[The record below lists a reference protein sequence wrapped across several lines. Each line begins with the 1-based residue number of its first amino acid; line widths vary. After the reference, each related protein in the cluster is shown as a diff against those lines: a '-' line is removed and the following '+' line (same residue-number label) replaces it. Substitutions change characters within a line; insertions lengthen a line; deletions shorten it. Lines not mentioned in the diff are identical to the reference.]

1 MVMRCT
7 VIAVNTVA
15 VPTRWRVGLMISMGL
30 VRGEVAAPT
39 RIVPVVSVAV
49 IARVGVVIAIG
60 HR

>member
-15 VPTRWRVGLMISMGL
+15 VPTRWRVGLMISMRL

-49 IARVGVVIAIG
+49 VARVGVVIAIG